1 MTVRLNPYIGF
12 RDQARQ
18 ALAFYAT
25 VFRGEVTLSTF
36 GDAGLAQDPADAD
49 KVMHGQVIGED
60 GLLLMLSDAPTG
72 MDAPTVSNISVSLSG
87 DDAEALTRYWDGLSE
102 GASIVEPLTPAPW
115 GDAFGMLTDR
125 FGVTWLVNISG
136 AAD

>member
-136 AAD
+136 AVD